1 MKIYTLH
8 SVANNGLSL
17 PVHQFLSFIK
27 YIKKKYRVIS
37 PAEFFS
43 GDWDDKCAM
52 VTFDDCFS
60 DNFSNA
66 LPILADFDILATFFC
81 ALDYRDKIMWGSSKE
96 QRWSETRAG
105 TFNIPFS
112 FMSDNELNI
121 LRDFGHEIGCHTF
134 SHRNLDQLT
143 EGDLKIEVVDAKKEL
158 ERLIASPV
166 RLFAYPRG
174 RYNNMV
180 VDTVAEAGFK
190 FSFTTQP
197 QNCTKKDIELRPY
210 ELPRLPLAKG
220 KLGGWC

>member
-52 VTFDDCFS
+52 LTFDDCFS

-66 LPILADFDILATFFC
+66 LPILADFDVLATFFC
-81 ALDYRDKIMWGSSKE
+81 ALDYRDKIMWGSSEE
-96 QRWSETRAG
+96 QRWAEAKTG

-112 FMSDNELNI
+112 FMSVNELNT

-143 EGDLKIEVVDAKKEL
+143 EGELKVEIVEAKSEL
-158 ERLIASPV
+158 ERLIAAPV
-166 RLFAYPRG
+166 RMFAYPRG
-174 RYNNMV
+174 RYTKRAI
-180 VDTVAEAGFK
+180 DIVADAGFE
-190 FSFTTQP
+190 FSFTTKSAI
-197 QNCTKKDIELRPY
+197 CTKQDMNFRPL
-210 ELPRLPLAKG
+210 ELPRLPLVKR
-220 KLGGWC
+220 KFGGWY

>member
-66 LPILADFDILATFFC
+66 LPILADFEILATFFC

-96 QRWSETRAG
+96 QRWSESRAG

-143 EGDLKIEVVDAKKEL
+143 EDDLKIEVVDAKKEL
-158 ERLIASPV
+158 ERLIASPI

-174 RYNNMV
+174 RYDTNV
-180 VDTVAEAGFK
+180 VKVVKNAGFD
-190 FSFTTQP
+190 FAFTTVSDV
-197 QNCTKKDIELRPY
+197 CTKQDVNSCPH
-210 ELPRLPLAKG
+210 ELPRLPIAKRRFR
-220 KLGGWC
+220 GWY